1 MVLNKY
7 RFIVDNINDIIIEV
21 NQDLLISYLNQT
33 DKLKRGYEPY
43 EMLNKHILTMF
54 YPEDAFLFDEF
65 IAPILTSKQEDYNSN
80 NKPSIKIR
88 LKVKDGGF
96 IWGELLINPT
106 YYNDQF
112 SGFVGVI
119 RDITLE
125 MEHYQKL
132 IETQKQLEDSIKLKD
147 TLFSI
152 IAHDLR
158 GPIHNFIYY
167 TEILSKKYDE
177 MDDVKKKHLNQQL
190 SNSVIKLNT
199 LLENLLTWSQI
210 QRGLFHLVRK
220 PINAKELIAKALL
233 QAEQLSTKK
242 EIEII
247 PKYDG
252 DWTINVDENMIDSTL
267 RNLISNAIKFSN
279 RNSKILVI
287 LEEDGSNVRIIVKDY
302 GIGIPEDKIPN
313 LFVLGSKIGRHGTEG
328 EPSSGL
334 GLIICKEF
342 VERNKGI
349 LEVESKVGEG
359 TQFIITLP
367 KYYG

>member
-7 RFIVDNINDIIIEV
+7 KFIVDNINDIIIEV
-21 NQDLLISYLNQT
+21 NQDLFISYVNST
-33 DKLKRGYEPY
+33 DKEKRGYESY
-43 EMLNKHILTMF
+43 EILNKHITTMF
-54 YPEDAFLFDEF
+54 YQDDILLCNDF
-65 IAPILTSKQEDYNSN
+65 IVPIKNSKQSDFQN
-80 NKPSIKIR
+80 NKLSIKVR
-88 LKVKDGGF
+88 FVVKSGGY
-96 IWGELLINPT
+96 IWGELLIKPT
-106 YYNDQF
+106 YYDNQF

-125 MEHYQKL
+125 MENYQKL

-167 TEILSKKYDE
+167 TEILAKKYDS
-177 MDDVKKKHLNQQL
+177 MDLDKKKNLNQQL
-190 SNSVIKLNT
+190 SNSVIKLNI

-210 QRGLFHLVRK
+210 QRGLFHLISK
-220 PINAKELIAKALL
+220 PIDAKVLIEKTIS

-242 EIEII
+242 DIEII
-247 PKYDG
+247 GKYDG
-252 DWTINVDENMIDSTL
+252 DWTINVDENMIDSAI
-267 RNLISNAIKFSN
+267 RNLLGNAIKFSH

-287 LEEDGSNVRIIVKDY
+287 LEESGPNVRIIVKDY
-302 GIGIPEDKIPN
+302 GIGIPEDKIPD
-313 LFVLGSKIGRHGTEG
+313 LFVFGSKIGRLGTEG

-342 VERNKGI
+342 VERNNGL

-367 KYYG
+367 KYYS